1 MPPNTLPE
9 QSLSEEERGP
19 KSRLS
24 SATSPKSL
32 EPSFED
38 EDLFCSEDKSSSNG
52 DGGGEPNKVTAEE
65 TTELPESIQAV
76 ESVPVVAAVPASALP
91 ASTTLPTTS
100 L

>member
-38 EDLFCSEDKSSSNG
+38 EDLFYSEDKSSSNG
-52 DGGGEPNKVTAEE
+52 DGGGEPNKAASGE
-65 TTELPESIQAV
+65 TNELSESTQAV
-76 ESVPVVAAVPASALP
+76 ESVPVVATVPASVLP
-91 ASTTLPTTS
+91 ASTLPTTS